1 MCDAH
6 DCRHTTDLTRRGL
19 VGMALAGA
27 ASLALPR
34 GARAADIQLD
44 ALCLMCIDYRLVTSG
59 VNNQFQHHRHRQAGT
74 GAVQI
79 RSRHAGGRGI
89 GCRDVGDEF
98 LLTMAGFWQQFGAA
112 WALHKIQKLVVLD
125 HMGCGAYDVQFNGGN
140 RLPPDREFEL
150 HKQQMRRLRD
160 ILPEHARAVGAPAT
174 MPVEFWIFMDPA
186 NPSMA
191 PTRIVNP

>member
-27 ASLALPR
+27 ASLALPG

-59 VNNQFQHHRHRQAGT
+59 VNNFNTPGAGRPGPGQSKYDLVT
-74 GAVQI
+74 LAGA
-79 RSRHAGGRGI
+79 SLAATS
-89 GCRDVGDEF
+89 ETNF
-98 LLTMAGFWQQFGAA
+98 SLTMAGFWQQFGAA